1 LVHTWI
7 AAAGFKSGLR
17 VGNGLINMY
26 AKCGNMKEAYNTFNT
41 MLEKDW
47 VAWSAMIM
55 GLRQHKYSGECSKL
69 FHQMISKV

>member
-1 LVHTWI
+1 
-7 AAAGFKSGLR
+7 
-17 VGNGLINMY
+17 MY

-47 VAWSAMIM
+47 VAWRAMII
-55 GLRQHKYSGECSKL
+55 GLRQHKYMGECFKL